1 MKKGLIIGIIAVLL
15 IVVLVV
21 VFYNKPIVEEK
32 EDKNLLTSEQ
42 IQEVIEPEITEFCDF
57 LDEQFNSS
65 VCPVCRKIGLYDP
78 TVEGNYIYYHYVN
91 YSDLD
96 NYGAFVNYYYEKN
109 GDNYNVYVNI
119 LTALGGMAT
128 KSGYGKHSFVLD
140 NSGNI
145 ISKDLNPPSCLS

>member
-1 MKKGLIIGIIAVLL
+1 MKKSWIIGIIAVLL
-15 IVVLVV
+15 IITLVII
-21 VFYNKPIVEEK
+21 FYYKPVEEN
-32 EDKNLLTSEQ
+32 ENENLLTPKQ
-42 IQEVIEPEITEFCDF
+42 IQEVIEPDITGFCDF

-65 VCPVCRKIGLYDP
+65 VCPVCRKLGLYDP
-78 TVEGNYIYYHYVN
+78 TVEGNYIYYRYVN

-96 NYGAFVNYYYEKN
+96 NYGAFVNYYYEKS

-128 KSGYGKHSFVLD
+128 RSGYGKHSFVLD
-140 NSGNI
+140 SSGNI